1 VGLDV
6 ATSTT
11 VRLVVETPDAVGVRS
26 KSSLVMSKVA
36 VESSRRMATELD
48 IPTLTLLEVDPVA
61 EVAEVGIAIV
71 TTPKEAM
78 PQKDKRNF
86 AIILLG
92 IVGED
97 SLMVLGIVPPL
108 AWLLLACS
116 TLVYLMYV
124 SIGID
129 VQTCYI

>member
-1 VGLDV
+1 MGLDV

-11 VRLVVETPDAVGVRS
+11 VRLVVATPDAVGVRS

-61 EVAEVGIAIV
+61 EVAEALFVLSSIDANGENGRRDGDEENEVRESIV

-86 AIILLG
+86 AIKL
-92 IVGED
+92 
-97 SLMVLGIVPPL
+97 
-108 AWLLLACS
+108 
-116 TLVYLMYV
+116 T
-124 SIGID
+124 
-129 VQTCYI
+129 T